1 MAETIAIRA
10 RRGSLGP
17 LLAMAG
23 VSVIWGASFPL
34 TKAALTSI
42 PPFTFA
48 LLRFIVALAV
58 LLPLAGRAAL
68 ALLRG
73 PDRWRF
79 VILGMLGFC
88 LAQLALTLAL
98 SFSPASDI
106 ALLSIGSPLWIA
118 LLAWVWLGERLSRRA
133 VLGFVLAVGG
143 LLLVVWPHER
153 AAASAGMRLLGDTI
167 FLLNGLTWAS
177 YNILGKALMA
187 RHSPLPAT
195 TAAVLAGAAGIL
207 PFAAGEWL
215 AGRTPHFAPL
225 GLAGVLYSGLLV
237 TVVGSFT
244 LFWAYRHIRAAQ
256 VAITMYVQ
264 PLAGVLVAG
273 ALLGERLSGA
283 FLAGAALVFAGVWV
297 VTRNTEH

>member
-1 MAETIAIRA
+1 
-10 RRGSLGP
+10 
-17 LLAMAG
+17 MAG
-23 VSVIWGASFPL
+23 VSVIWGASFPI
-34 TKAALTSI
+34 TKAALASI

-48 LLRFIVALAV
+48 LLRFVVALAV
-58 LLPLAGRAAL
+58 LLPLAGRDAL

-79 VILGMLGFC
+79 IAMGLLGFC
-88 LAQLALTLAL
+88 AAQLALTLAL
-98 SFSPASDI
+98 ALSPASDI

-118 LLAWVWLGERLSRRA
+118 LLAWLWLGERLTRRA
-133 VLGFVLAVGG
+133 ALGFALAIGG

-153 AAASAGMRLLGDTI
+153 ATAGAGTRLLGDTI
-167 FLLNGLTWAS
+167 FLFNGLTWAG
-177 YNILGKALMA
+177 YNIMGKALMA
-187 RHSPLPAT
+187 RHSPLAAT

-215 AGRTPHFAPL
+215 AGQAPRFAPL
-225 GLAGVLYSGLLV
+225 GVAGVLYSGLLV
-237 TVVGSFT
+237 TVVGSAT
-244 LFWAYRHIRAAQ
+244 LFWAYGRIRAAQ

-283 FLAGAALVFAGVWV
+283 FLAGAVLVFAGVWV
-297 VTRNTEH
+297 VTRSEERGTMSEERRARNEER